1 MKKGLFLVVVLGAVL
16 LLSQL
21 SGQALADFQES
32 RWQIMDLLAYPEKIQ
47 QGLTQYYSVSKASWD
62 WERNDLNDGTPR
74 WLAEAKIIYTY
85 ELMGS
90 PIKSVTF
97 TGGLTNDEDQGYELA
112 TRAMLFMR
120 ALGLSKEKTI
130 EVFQTLLNTA
140 LANEGTKYYIVS
152 QGIRVEMTFFK
163 VMSMLMLTLSKD

>member
-1 MKKGLFLVVVLGAVL
+1 MKKGLLVAVVLAVVL

-21 SGQALADFQES
+21 SVQALAGFQES

-47 QGLTQYYSVSKASWD
+47 QGLTQDYSVSKAS

-130 EVFQTLLNTA
+130 EVLQTVLNAA